1 MTTQDVLV
9 ILGPTASALRKIDT
23 AAIGFGKR
31 AAELLSGEFDLLL
44 LGPLAAESAPQ
55 FVSFGAR
62 KIYTLDHADLADY
75 TAEAYTSAVV
85 HFAKEK
91 NYRFL
96 SGTATSAS
104 RGYFPRVAARMDI
117 PMASD
122 VLEIDQLSGDQVQL
136 IRAVFVGNLLATVSI
151 SGPQVLATCRA
162 SQFEAST
169 EGIATGSSVDGS
181 SADGLP
187 IEAIELTSTLACADK
202 KFISLTEQASDRP
215 DLTEAEVIVSGGRG
229 TRGAE
234 GFQIL
239 EQLADQLDAAIGC
252 TRAVVDSGWMPNEMQ
267 VGQTGKNVAPKLYF
281 AVAISGAIQH
291 LAGMRSSKTVV
302 AINKDPEAPIFE
314 IADLGLV
321 ADMFEAVPQL
331 LEALQAED

>member
-9 ILGPTASALRKIDT
+9 IVGPTASTLRKIDT

-44 LGPLAAESAPQ
+44 LGPLAAGAAHQ
-55 FVSFGAR
+55 FVPFGAR

-75 TAEAYTSAVV
+75 TAEAYTGAMV

-104 RGYFPRVAARMDI
+104 RDYFPRVAARMDI

-122 VLEIDQLSGDQVQL
+122 VLEIDQLSGDQAQL

-169 EGIATGSSVDGS
+169 EGITSES
-181 SADGLP
+181 P
-187 IEAIELTSTLACADK
+187 IEAIELTSALACGDK

-229 TRGAE
+229 TRGTE

-331 LEALQAED
+331 VEALQAEN